1 MHTIST
7 FLFSD
12 AQNLNRER
20 IFGQVRLYFDGWEN
34 VEFNEVSRPFGKAAA
49 LRVVVD
55 GKYDFTVSYIDDE
68 GIRESLLYVE
78 RMTATKFPAE
88 KLVCEVRTNFGDD
101 KDGDFDEVTIS
112 MYAFLEALP
121 CALVYDDNQKKIVS
135 NRI

>member
-12 AQNLNRER
+12 AQDLSRER
-20 IFGQVRLYFDGWEN
+20 IFGQMRLYFDGWKN
-34 VEFNEVSRPFGKAAA
+34 VEFTEIARPFGMAAA

-68 GIRESLLYVE
+68 GIRDSLLYVE
-78 RMTATKFPAE
+78 RMTTTKFPAE

-101 KDGDFDEVTIS
+101 KDSYFDEVTIL
-112 MYAFLEALP
+112 MYA
-121 CALVYDDNQKKIVS
+121 
-135 NRI
+135 